1 MVFTGIERARFRR
14 PVVPGDQLRIEV
26 EVKAWRASSR
36 SIAARMEGIAYVD
49 DKRVA
54 EAIVTCQLV
63 DRAFGRGTS
72 ADGADGAIGK

>member
-14 PVVPGDQLRIEV
+14 PVVPGDQLKIEV

-36 SIAARMEGIAYVD
+36 SIAARMEGIAYVEG
-49 DKRVA
+49 KLVA

-63 DRAFGRGTS
+63 NRGFGKATS
-72 ADGADGAIGK
+72 SDGAEDVAEK